1 MYKIVLFFVASC
13 LIACGGARAA
23 APKTTN
29 PPIVAPEAATPAPPK
44 VDGPLLLKFSELGCS
59 MTLPSHRWKHQ
70 LIQND
75 DGTSFMK
82 IDLEGTSVILFLQPY
97 ANPLSVAL
105 KDVIDVER
113 LKFLGQ
119 AGQNVSDVRDDG
131 ASRWAF
137 TVDVLGP
144 DNKAIKG
151 LMYTVPVPNR
161 TDVYLSM
168 AVIGLSDEVDAHIIE
183 AHGIIESLKP
193 LPQ

>member
-1 MYKIVLFFVASC
+1 MHKIFLFFVASF

-29 PPIVAPEAATPAPPK
+29 PPIVAPEAPAPAPPDADK
-44 VDGPLLLKFSELGCS
+44 PLLLKFGDLGCS
-59 MTLPSHRWKHQ
+59 LTLPSHRWKPQ
-70 LIQND
+70 MIQSD
-75 DGTSFMK
+75 DGSSFMK
-82 IDLEGTSVILFLQPY
+82 IDLEDTSVSLFLQPY
-97 ANPLSVAL
+97 ANPLGATL
-105 KDVIDVER
+105 KDIIDVER
-113 LKFLGQ
+113 LKFAGQ
-119 AGQNVSDVRDDG
+119 AGQTVSDVRDDG
-131 ASRWAF
+131 AGRWAF

-168 AVIGLSDEVDAHIIE
+168 AVIGLTDEVGEHASETH
-183 AHGIIESLKP
+183 AIIESLKP